1 MQFGSIGPYKN
12 RESHFEDK
20 KIEKIKGF
28 DGIDTNVHYIEQDGK
43 LYQAHQMMTS
53 SAVIL
58 IK

>member
-12 RESHFEDK
+12 RESHCEDK

-28 DGIDTNVHYIEQDGK
+28 DDIDTNVHYLEQNSK
-43 LYQAHQMMTS
+43 LYQAHQMLTS
-53 SAVIL
+53 SEVIL